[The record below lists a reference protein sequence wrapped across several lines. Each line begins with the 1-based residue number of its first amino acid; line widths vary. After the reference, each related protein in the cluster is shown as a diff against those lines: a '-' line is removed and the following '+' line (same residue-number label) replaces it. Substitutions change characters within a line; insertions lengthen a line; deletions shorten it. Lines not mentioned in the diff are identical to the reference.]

1 MLNWIMSVVCAVVL
15 AALGQVFGLPTEWNL
30 IAGFLIWLLL
40 GLAMSSAGD
49 FAHDVSEPEGDSR
62 PASETTTTAEP
73 AEVSTQALHA
83 AVAELSN
90 QLRQKEK
97 EASHLH
103 NQLTEREFRR
113 SLSRLASISET
124 LHFTL
129 KLRTDGKL
137 TDEQAIEQLRM
148 EIESAIS
155 DLGLEISSILPGT
168 AVSELPAGSFV
179 VVKAEE
185 NPPAGKAGTVKEV
198 VSYGFYAKDENGKPH
213 FISPSKINV
222 YKL

>member
-1 MLNWIMSVVCAVVL
+1 MLNWIISVVCALAL
-15 AALGQVFGLPTEWNL
+15 AALSQTFGLPTEWSL
-30 IAGFLIWLLL
+30 IAGFGIWLLL
-40 GLAMSSAGD
+40 GLAINSGGD
-49 FAHDVSEPEGDSR
+49 FAHDVSEPEVDKR
-62 PASETTTTAEP
+62 PTSETTTTAEP

-213 FISPSKINV
+213 FISPSKITV

>member
-1 MLNWIMSVVCAVVL
+1 MLNWIISVVCAL
-15 AALGQVFGLPTEWNL
+15 ALTALSQTFGLPTEWSL
-30 IAGFLIWLLL
+30 IAGFSIWLLL
-40 GLAMSSAGD
+40 GLAMNTGSD
-49 FAHDVSEPEGDSR
+49 FAQDVSEPEAASR
-62 PASETTTTAEP
+62 PVTETTTTAGP
-73 AEVSTQALHA
+73 AEASTQALHE

-97 EASHLH
+97 EATHLH

-155 DLGLEISSILPGT
+155 DLGLEISSIVPGT
-168 AVSELPAGSFV
+168 AVSDLPAGSFV
-179 VVKAEE
+179 VLKADE

-198 VSYGFYAKDENGKPH
+198 ICCGFYAKDENGKPH
-213 FISPSKINV
+213 FISPSKITV

>member
-1 MLNWIMSVVCAVVL
+1 MLNWIMSVVCAAVL

-30 IAGFLIWLLL
+30 IAGFVIWLLL

-49 FAHDVSEPEGDSR
+49 FARDVSEPEEDSR
-62 PASETTTTAEP
+62 PVAETTTMAEP
-73 AEVSTQALHA
+73 AEVSTQALHV

-97 EASHLH
+97 EAAHLH
-103 NQLTEREFRR
+103 NQLSEREFRR

-124 LHFTL
+124 LYFTL

-137 TDEQAIEQLRM
+137 TDEQALEQLRM

-155 DLGLEISSILPGT
+155 DLGLEISSIIPG
-168 AVSELPAGSFV
+168 ELPAGSFV

-198 VSYGFYAKDENGKPH
+198 ISYGFYAKDENGKPH
-213 FISPSKINV
+213 FISPSKITV